1 MISFL
6 ASAKEIHFRRRGA
19 SKTMN
24 KIILG
29 LGAAVG
35 LSVAAVAIASPAGR
49 VPDAIEK
56 TSSSL
61 AVKLVA
67 TANQAEEAAFVALG
81 SDAAAI
87 APMAGNGPAVA
98 GEGAAQTG
106 RSAHATA
113 RDAGVSE
120 DVVALIVV
128 AIENDIKAQVAAGV
142 PTLSIS
148 TALTRASNTPNLSK
162 NVAAAFGLV
171 QHDLADLF
179 DQAAPGSINGRSRN
193 LFAAAGETSVGG
205 PTRRAVASDPN
216 GGGGDGGSNGG
227 GSTDGGSNGGGS
239 TDGGSNGGGATD
251 GGSNGGGATDG
262 GSNGGGS
269 TDGGSS
275 GGGST
280 DGGSNGGGSTDGGSN
295 GGGTDDGSNV
305 PTTPTDPTGGSG
317 YRPG

>member
-1 MISFL
+1 
-6 ASAKEIHFRRRGA
+6 
-19 SKTMN
+19 MN
-24 KIILG
+24 KLILG
-29 LGAAVG
+29 LGAAVS

-49 VPDAIEK
+49 DVDAVEK
-56 TSSSL
+56 ASSSL

-81 SDAAAI
+81 SDAAAL
-87 APMAGNGPAVA
+87 APLSGNGPAVA
-98 GEGAAQTG
+98 GEGAAQPG
-106 RSAHATA
+106 QSSHATA

-179 DQAAPGSINGRSRN
+179 DQAAPGSINSRSRN
-193 LFAAAGETSVGG
+193 LFAAAGENSVGG
-205 PTRRAVASDPN
+205 PTRRSVAS
-216 GGGGDGGSNGG
+216 GSTGG

-239 TDGGSNGGGATD
+239 T
-251 GGSNGGGATDG
+251 
-262 GSNGGGS
+262 
-269 TDGGSS
+269 

-280 DGGSNGGGSTDGGSN
+280 DGGSNGGGSTGGGSTDGGSN
-295 GGGTDDGSNV
+295 GGGSTGGGTDDGSNN
-305 PTTPTDPTGGSG
+305 PTVPTDPTGGSG